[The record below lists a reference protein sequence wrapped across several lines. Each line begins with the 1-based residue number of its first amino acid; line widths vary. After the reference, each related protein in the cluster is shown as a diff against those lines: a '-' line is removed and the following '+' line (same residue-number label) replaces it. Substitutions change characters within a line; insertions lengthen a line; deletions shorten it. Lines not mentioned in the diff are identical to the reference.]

1 MHGSFDTHFSQHSFV
16 KISLKSEGHP
26 QSWWRIE
33 RKLVPLRLYF
43 LTIAR
48 KKSDPTTENTDL
60 TPGIVQIPH
69 ISQIKALQQYKNY
82 PECKEREGKGNHTS
96 CDFIQ
101 KTEWAKGQRPD
112 WYFSCQERK
121 LMQRTSFC
129 LLPVSSSTSCL
140 SFAAKIKW
148 HTTKTKGSGGRVN
161 V

>member
-1 MHGSFDTHFSQHSFV
+1 MHMHGSFDTHFSQHSFV

-48 KKSDPTTENTDL
+48 KKSDPTTGNTDL

-82 PECKEREGKGNHTS
+82 PECKEREGKGNHTG

-101 KTEWAKGQRPD
+101 KT
-112 WYFSCQERK
+112 
-121 LMQRTSFC
+121 
-129 LLPVSSSTSCL
+129 
-140 SFAAKIKW
+140 
-148 HTTKTKGSGGRVN
+148 
-161 V
+161 